1 MTFPKLK
8 TSAVAQYPATKTVAF
23 QNCILRFV
31 DGTEQRY
38 RGSAGPLR
46 RWKVRLNEL
55 DEGELAAIDGF
66 FWSNQGR
73 LGDFTFTDPWD
84 GTNHLNCSLD
94 EDELEMTSL
103 GEMRGKTDLT
113 IVETRAGRC

>member
-23 QNCILRFV
+23 QNSILRFV

-38 RGSAGPLR
+38 RGSAGPLH

-55 DEGELAAIDGF
+55 DEGELAAMDCF
-66 FWSNQGR
+66 FRSNQGR
-73 LGDFTFTDPWD
+73 LGNFTFTDPWD
-84 GTNHLNCSLD
+84 GTTYLSCSLD
-94 EDELEMTSL
+94 CDELEMTSS
-103 GEMRGKTDLT
+103 GEMRGKTELT
-113 IVETRAGRC
+113 IVENRAGRC